1 MPDNAIFY
9 QAAYISAAV
18 VYGGYIVSL
27 VIRMR
32 RASERR
38 RRQEANSG
46 LHRRSAPGL

>member
-9 QAAYISAAV
+9 QAAYIAAAI
-18 VYGGYIVSL
+18 VYGAYTVSL

-38 RRQEANSG
+38 RRQERNSG
-46 LHRRSAPGL
+46 LPGQSAHGS